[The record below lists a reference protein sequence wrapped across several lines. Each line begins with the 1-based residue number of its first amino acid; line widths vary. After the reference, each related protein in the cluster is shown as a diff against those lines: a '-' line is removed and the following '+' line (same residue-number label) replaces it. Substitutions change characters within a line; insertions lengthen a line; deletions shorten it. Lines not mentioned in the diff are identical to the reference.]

1 MDEKEIMIQQPAP
14 IFTAQAVYPN
24 KEIQPLSLSQYL
36 GSYVVLFFYP
46 ADHTFVCPTEI
57 CSFSDRQPEFTAIN
71 TQVIAVSCDST
82 FSHLAWINMPRSQ
95 GGLGDMKIPIVSDMD
110 KSIAKKYGVL
120 IEDEGVP
127 LRGLFIISPTGIL
140 RQTTVNDLPV
150 GRNVDEIVRLVQ
162 AFQFTDTHGEVC
174 PANWQPGSATMNPD
188 PIKSKEYFASSSD
201 GRPRVTNTAAGPGE
215 VTNIRFGALIQP
227 DQNDM
232 GGGSTGMLGWM
243 RRQFRS
249 TLHDYCLSLKNHPL
263 HTRALTASVLAMLGE
278 LLGVFVRHRRMIMS
292 TTKNVRGDRQS
303 HYKQFLGWDGH
314 DGANVISLQRLLSFG
329 LCGLVIGGPV
339 SHYWHV
345 FMNHLLM
352 PVDASTRG
360 LAGETRLLLRVG
372 LSQVGR
378 SILTLSYHS
387 NYSYII
393 LSQLIIHTISIQST
407 LSCVLMSFADFSA
420 PFSLIA
426 SHHHD
431 SFIAFVGR
439 DGAAIFC
446 CHGGGS
452 TSSHGTDPFRWQCP
466 SSRYP
471 ITHPLI
477 YIPHIH
483 RIHLVTSSTTPSDI
497 SLTPPLIHP
506 LLPL

>member
-1 MDEKEIMIQQPAP
+1 MDIKEIMIQQSAP
-14 IFTAQAVYPN
+14 TFTAQAVYPS
-24 KEIQPLSLSQYL
+24 KEIQSLSLTQYL

-71 TQVIAVSCDST
+71 TQVIAISCDST

-110 KSIAKKYGVL
+110 KSIARQYGVL

-188 PIKSKEYFASSSD
+188 PIKSKEYFSSSSD

-215 VTNIRFGALIQP
+215 VTNIRFGGLIPQ
-227 DQNDM
+227 DQKLIDSSK
-232 GGGSTGMLGWM
+232 GLLGWM
-243 RRQFRS
+243 RHQFRC

-278 LLGVFVRHRRMIMS
+278 LLGIFVRHRRMIMNLP
-292 TTKNVRGDRQS
+292 KNQRETS
-303 HYKQFLGWDGH
+303 HYKQFLGWNGD
-314 DGANVISLQRLLSFG
+314 DGANVISIQRLLSFG
-329 LCGLVIGGPV
+329 LYGLVIGGPV
-339 SHYWHV
+339 NHYWHV

-352 PVDASTRG
+352 PTDASTRG
-360 LAGETRLLLRVG
+360 LAGETRLFLRVG
-372 LSQVGR
+372 LSQV
-378 SILTLSYHS
+378 STTIHVF
-387 NYSYII
+387 I
-393 LSQLIIHTISIQST
+393 LSFIFTNL
-407 LSCVLMSFADFSA
+407 LMNKRHIFSF
-420 PFSLIA
+420 PE
-426 SHHHD
+426 
-431 SFIAFVGR
+431 
-439 DGAAIFC
+439 
-446 CHGGGS
+446 
-452 TSSHGTDPFRWQCP
+452 
-466 SSRYP
+466 
-471 ITHPLI
+471 
-477 YIPHIH
+477 
-483 RIHLVTSSTTPSDI
+483 
-497 SLTPPLIHP
+497 
-506 LLPL
+506 